1 MKETKK
7 NAGKKQVRIFE
18 FNSLNEFYSY
28 ICDTPINDTFRWEKH
43 ASVDGTQR
51 FTGTE
56 NFNEA
61 VELFKNGWK
70 EGSQKLTKRLETK
83 MKSMEPTMK
92 AKTQRSV
99 AGYQVLVPSYLS
111 GDPMSML
118 SKKMV
123 PVKQKV
129 VTLNKSIA
137 YNYRV
142 PKEEI
147 EEESIKAFQL
157 IKKVEAQG
165 MRVNLNIIQGFDV
178 NEMRIILK
186 IRLKNSTEKLNL
198 SKLAFPLVHPSM
210 LRRLSLRFLEV
221 VPNASRQYVFGYGRP
236 VYIDEMKKYVG
247 DNEYVLPERIEDV
260 SKIKSLEDL

>member
-7 NAGKKQVRIFE
+7 SEGKKQVRIFE

-28 ICDTPINDTFRWEKH
+28 ICDTPINDTFRWQKH
-43 ASVDGTQR
+43 ESVEGSQK

-61 VELFKNGWK
+61 IELFKNGWK
-70 EGSQKLTKRLETK
+70 EGSQNLTKRLEAK

-92 AKTQRSV
+92 VKTQRSV
-99 AGYQVLVPSYLS
+99 AGYQVLVPNYLS

-137 YNYRV
+137 YNCRV
-142 PKEEI
+142 TKEEI

-210 LRRLSLRFLEV
+210 LRRLSFRFLEV
-221 VPNASRQYVFGYGRP
+221 APNVSQQYVFGYGRP
-236 VYIDEMKKYVG
+236 VYANEVKKYVG

-260 SKIKSLEDL
+260 NKIKSLEDL